1 MSETPALA
9 PSTTDPTLRERW
21 ESVRTRIAQ
30 AAVRS
35 GRSPQS
41 VLLVVVSKSASLDQI
56 RELVQ
61 LGQVDFGENRVQQL
75 MQRAPA
81 VDEFLMRR
89 REMAGPGGG
98 APPSVRWHM
107 VGTLQRNKARR
118 CIDLVRLIHSV
129 DNLRLAEEIQAAAL
143 KRESRD
149 PHRAPD
155 EPVEVLV
162 EVNVAGEKSK
172 QGVAPAAAKHLV
184 AQIDTMVNLRVRG
197 LMCMAP
203 LEGGI
208 DAAKRAFER
217 CREIRDDILRSGD
230 GGDRFDLLSMGMSN
244 DFEAAI
250 ECGANLVR
258 VGGAVFGAP
267 VQPETDEDG

>member
-1 MSETPALA
+1 
-9 PSTTDPTLRERW
+9 
-21 ESVRTRIAQ
+21 
-30 AAVRS
+30 
-35 GRSPQS
+35 
-41 VLLVVVSKSASLDQI
+41 VLLVVVSKSASLEQI

-81 VDEFLMRR
+81 VDEFLARR
-89 REMAGPGGG
+89 REMAGPGAAG
-98 APPSVRWHM
+98 APSVRWHM

-143 KRESRD
+143 KRENRD

-162 EVNVAGEKSK
+162 EINVAGEKSK

-203 LEGGI
+203 LEGGV

-217 CREIRDDILRSGD
+217 CREIRDDIQRSGA

-250 ECGANLVR
+250 ECGANIVR

-267 VQPETDEDG
+267 AQPEADEEA